1 MAGAAPKSISA
12 TAAPSPSGPGAV
24 HLKLPRARSIAGVVA
39 SMACL
44 RVSGTPLSSH
54 LARPGPVGQAEAM
67 PEEVLSASQ
76 VITGSETVVDGA
88 MVLGGQLVEW
98 VGPVAELPA
107 EYAALPRTDY
117 PGSTIMP
124 GLIDS
129 HVHLGFDGGPDPA
142 SRMRADSDEQQLVLM
157 LRNARDLLGVGVT
170 TARDL
175 GSRAYLAVVVRD
187 AIAAGLA
194 RGPRMVVAGPPVT
207 VTGGH
212 CWFMGGEADSEDD
225 LRRIVRTHHKHG
237 ADLIKVMATGGFM
250 TTGSAPWYAQF
261 TAAQLALIVAEARRV
276 DMPVAAHAHGLEGM
290 RRAVEA
296 GVTTIEH
303 CSWVTETNERQ
314 FDERLAAQM
323 AERGI
328 VVCPTINV
336 NAPYVTELTGITVGE
351 NVRKM
356 QEVGVRLIAGT
367 DAGIDNTP
375 HHQYA
380 GGLAALVTL
389 LGLRPADVIAMA
401 TAEAA
406 AVLGVGAVTG
416 RLAPGYEADLIVVDG
431 DPLTDITALARLR
444 RVIARGR
451 DYVPDSGRFDVS
463 APGTPLAD
471 PAYRVNLPLLARHA
485 RR

>member
-1 MAGAAPKSISA
+1 M
-12 TAAPSPSGPGAV
+12 V
-24 HLKLPRARSIAGVVA
+24 
-39 SMACL
+39 
-44 RVSGTPLSSH
+44 
-54 LARPGPVGQAEAM
+54 
-67 PEEVLSASQ
+67 PEEVLTAPR
-76 VITGSETVVDGA
+76 VMTGSETVADGA
-88 MVLGGQLVEW
+88 VVLGDRLVSW
-98 VGPVAELPA
+98 AGRAQALPE
-107 EYAALPRTDY
+107 EYGGLPRTDY
-117 PGSTIMP
+117 PGATILP

-142 SRMRADSDEQQLVLM
+142 ARMRAETDEQQLVLM

-175 GSRAYLAVVVRD
+175 GARSFLGVVVRD
-187 AIAAGLA
+187 AIASGLA
-194 RGPRMVVAGPPVT
+194 RGPRLVVAGPPVT

-250 TTGSAPWYAQF
+250 TSGSAPWYAQF
-261 TAAQLALIVAEARRV
+261 TTEQLAVIVAEASRV
-276 DMPVAAHAHGLEGM
+276 DKPVAAHAHGLEGI
-290 RRAVEA
+290 RRAVAA

-303 CSWVTETNERQ
+303 CSWVTETNERF
-314 FDERLAAQM
+314 FDEPLAAEI

-351 NVRKM
+351 NVRRM
-356 QEVGVRLIAGT
+356 WEAGVRIIAGT

-380 GGLAALVTL
+380 GGLAAMVSL
-389 LGLRPADVIAMA
+389 LGFSPADVIAMA
-401 TAEAA
+401 STEAA
-406 AVLGVGAVTG
+406 AALGLGAVTG

-431 DPLTDITALARLR
+431 DPLADIAALGRLR
-444 RVIARGR
+444 RVVARGR

-463 APGTPLAD
+463 APGTPYASPDHVVDLRLLHEAT
-471 PAYRVNLPLLARHA
+471 RVRQPGGRV
-485 RR
+485 RPSGR

>member
-1 MAGAAPKSISA
+1 
-12 TAAPSPSGPGAV
+12 
-24 HLKLPRARSIAGVVA
+24 
-39 SMACL
+39 
-44 RVSGTPLSSH
+44 
-54 LARPGPVGQAEAM
+54 M
-67 PEEVLSASQ
+67 PEEVLTAPR
-76 VITGSETVVDGA
+76 VITGSATVADGAVVLGDRTVVWAGTAGA
-88 MVLGGQLVEW
+88 
-98 VGPVAELPA
+98 LPDD
-107 EYAALPRTDY
+107 YAALPRTDY

-142 SRMRADSDEQQLVLM
+142 ARMRAETNEQQLVLM

-175 GSRAYLAVVVRD
+175 GARAYLDVVVRE

-194 RGPRMVVAGPPVT
+194 RGPRLVAAGPPVT

-225 LRRIVRTHHKHG
+225 LRRIVRTHHKRG

-250 TTGSAPWYAQF
+250 TAGSAPWYAQF
-261 TAAQLALIVAEARRV
+261 TAGQLAAVVEEARRV
-276 DMPVAAHAHGLEGM
+276 DKRVAAHAHGIEGIA
-290 RRAVEA
+290 RAAEA

-303 CSWVTETNERQ
+303 CSWVTETNDRR
-314 FDERLAAQM
+314 FDEQLAAQI

-336 NAPYVTELTGITVGE
+336 NAPYVAELTGITAGQYVPAL
-351 NVRKM
+351 RDL
-356 QEVGVRLIAGT
+356 GVRIIAGT

-380 GGLAALVTL
+380 GGLAAMVTL
-389 LGLRPADVIAMA
+389 LGFAPADVIAMA
-401 TAEAA
+401 TTEAA
-406 AVLGVGAVTG
+406 AVLGVGEVTG
-416 RLAPGYEADLIVVDG
+416 RLAPGYDADLIVIDG
-431 DPLTDITALARLR
+431 DPLADITAVGRLR

-451 DYVPDSGRFDVS
+451 DYVPDTGRFDVS
-463 APGTPLAD
+463 APGTPFAD
-471 PAYRVNLPLLARHA
+471 PDHPVDLRLITEATRRRHV
-485 RR
+485 

>member
-1 MAGAAPKSISA
+1 
-12 TAAPSPSGPGAV
+12 
-24 HLKLPRARSIAGVVA
+24 
-39 SMACL
+39 
-44 RVSGTPLSSH
+44 
-54 LARPGPVGQAEAM
+54 VGQAEAM
-67 PEEVLSASQ
+67 PEKVLSAPR
-76 VITGSETVVDGA
+76 VITGSETVEDGA
-88 MVLGGQLVEW
+88 VVLGGHTVSW
-98 VGPVAELPA
+98 AGAAAALPG

-117 PGSTIMP
+117 PGATIMP

-142 SRMRADSDEQQLVLM
+142 ARMRAETDEQQLVLM

-175 GSRAYLAVVVRD
+175 GARAYLDVVVRD
-187 AIAAGLA
+187 AVAAGLA
-194 RGPRMVVAGPPVT
+194 RGPRLVVAGPPVT

-225 LRRIVRTHHKHG
+225 LRRIVRIHRKHG

-261 TAAQLALIVAEARRV
+261 TAAQLAVIVAEASRV
-276 DMPVAAHAHGLEGM
+276 DMPVAAHAHGRDGI

-303 CSWVTETNERQ
+303 CSWVTETNDRQ
-314 FDERLAAQM
+314 FDERLTAQM

-336 NAPYVTELTGITVGE
+336 NAPYVAELTGLTVGE
-351 NVRKM
+351 NVRTM
-356 QEVGVRLIAGT
+356 YEMGVRLIAGT

-380 GGLAALVTL
+380 GGLAAMVTL
-389 LGLRPADVIAMA
+389 LGFSPAEVIAMA
-401 TAEAA
+401 TTEAA
-406 AVLGVGAVTG
+406 AVLGVGGVTG
-416 RLAPGYEADLIVVDG
+416 RLAPGYDADLIVVDG
-431 DPLTDITALARLR
+431 DPLADIAALGRLR
-444 RVIARGR
+444 RVVARGR
-451 DYVPDSGRFDVS
+451 EYVPDSGRFDVS
-463 APGTPLAD
+463 APGTPFAD
-471 PAYRVNLPLLARHA
+471 PDHPVDLRLLTAA
-485 RR
+485 TRRRQA

>member
-1 MAGAAPKSISA
+1 
-12 TAAPSPSGPGAV
+12 
-24 HLKLPRARSIAGVVA
+24 
-39 SMACL
+39 
-44 RVSGTPLSSH
+44 
-54 LARPGPVGQAEAM
+54 M
-67 PEEVLSASQ
+67 PEVLGAPR
-76 VITGSETVVDGA
+76 VITGSETVTDGA
-88 MVLGGQLVEW
+88 VVIGDGLLEW
-98 VGPVAELPA
+98 AGPAAGLPA

-117 PGSTIMP
+117 PEATILP

-142 SRMRADSDEQQLVLM
+142 ARMRAETDEQQLVLM

-175 GSRAYLAVVVRD
+175 GARSFLGVVVRE

-225 LRRIVRTHHKHG
+225 LRRVVRTQHKHG

-250 TTGSAPWYAQF
+250 TSGSAPWYAQF
-261 TAAQLALIVAEARRV
+261 TAAELAVIVAEARRV
-276 DMPVAAHAHGLEGM
+276 DKPVAAHAHGLEGI
-290 RRAVEA
+290 RRAAEA

-303 CSWVTETNERQ
+303 CSWVTETNERI
-314 FDERLAAQM
+314 FDERVAAQI

-328 VVCPTINV
+328 IVCPTINA
-336 NAPYVTELTGITVGE
+336 NAPYVAELTGITVGE
-351 NVRKM
+351 HLVRM
-356 QEVGVRLIAGT
+356 HEMGVRIIPGT
-367 DAGIDNTP
+367 DAGVDNTP
-375 HHQYA
+375 HHQYT
-380 GGLAALVTL
+380 GGLEYLVALGFSAAQVLT
-389 LGLRPADVIAMA
+389 MA
-401 TAEAA
+401 TTRAA
-406 AVLGVGAVTG
+406 AALGVGEVTG

-431 DPLTDITALARLR
+431 DPLTDIAALGRLR

-463 APGTPLAD
+463 APGTPFAD
-471 PAYRVNLPLLARHA
+471 PEQRVSLRLLREAT
-485 RR
+485 RRRQA